1 MKKYLIIIIIFLVG
15 CSNQKKEILV
25 CNNQDTEITFNFE
38 NNKSINYQKVTH
50 IKLNNNQEAMNYKND
65 DYDKLEVVDN
75 IVNMYIDEK
84 IDDMNIEEV
93 KSLYEKSGYNCKKKS
108 P

>member
-1 MKKYLIIIIIFLVG
+1 
-15 CSNQKKEILV
+15 
-25 CNNQDTEITFNFE
+25 
-38 NNKSINYQKVTH
+38 
-50 IKLNNNQEAMNYKND
+50 MNYKND